1 MSTFAK
7 DDLGKL
13 GMEKE
18 EEWMLPRK
26 PFVQHYNI
34 FKSLKTL
41 DSLSLCSLTTLN
53 IQSEQDIFFG
63 C

>member
-53 IQSEQDIFFG
+53 IQ
-63 C
+63 